1 MPWLVLPMRYVTIVP
16 HYAIDRLL
24 TTDLGVN
31 FLMNADKMLCKPR
44 FFSFSCSDEWE
55 MQMSYANAMIGLT
68 NALCNHCAL
77 ICYWQ
82 TPNYCPRCPFSMN
95 ANKTWCK
102 SRFLFLMQM
111 PFIKMRMQNI
121 HMMHM
126 FSFQGCNSWCKCL
139 LTEMKM
145 QNVLWCK
152 CFLMGMSWCKCSWC
166 KCSWCKCP
174 LVGMSWCKCSCMYVM
189 M

>member
-1 MPWLVLPMRYVTIVP
+1 MSE
-16 HYAIDRLL
+16 HFS
-24 TTDLGVN
+24 N
-31 FLMNADKMLCKPR
+31 S

-68 NALCNHCAL
+68 NVLCNHRAQ

-82 TPNYCPRCPFSMN
+82 TSNYCPRCSFSMN

-111 PFIKMRMQNI
+111 PFIKMRI
-121 HMMHM
+121 SDIPMMHM
-126 FSFQGCNSWCKCL
+126 FSFQRCNSWCKCL
-139 LTEMKM
+139 M
-145 QNVLWCK
+145 QGWRYEVYSWWRQCMYLPVMQMSPYRDGDANVLWCK
-152 CFLMGMSWCKCSWC
+152 CLLMGMSWCKCSWC